1 MNVTIFSHAI
11 ANYSFFPV
19 VIKSVLEINNQPEVT
34 LKVILMSIQTARRN
48 IVFEAAK
55 VDKEDFVEEVDGRA
69 DRSSQC
75 DIDTRMDQLLSAI
88 ANFRIAK

>member
-1 MNVTIFSHAI
+1 MLLLII
-11 ANYSFFPV
+11 LFPV
-19 VIKSVLEINNQPEVT
+19 VIKSVLEINNQPKVT

-48 IVFEAAK
+48 IAFEAAK

>member
-1 MNVTIFSHAI
+1 MSL
-11 ANYSFFPV
+11 SFHMLLLIILFPV
-19 VIKSVLEINNQPEVT
+19 VIKSVLEINNQPKVT

-48 IVFEAAK
+48 IAFEAAK

>member
-1 MNVTIFSHAI
+1 M
-11 ANYSFFPV
+11 
-19 VIKSVLEINNQPEVT
+19 LEINNQPEVT

-48 IVFEAAK
+48 IAFEAAK

>member
-1 MNVTIFSHAI
+1 MSLSFHTLLLII
-11 ANYSFFPV
+11 LFFPV

-48 IVFEAAK
+48 IAFEAAK

>member
-1 MNVTIFSHAI
+1 MSL
-11 ANYSFFPV
+11 SFHMLLLIILFPV

-48 IVFEAAK
+48 IAFEAAK